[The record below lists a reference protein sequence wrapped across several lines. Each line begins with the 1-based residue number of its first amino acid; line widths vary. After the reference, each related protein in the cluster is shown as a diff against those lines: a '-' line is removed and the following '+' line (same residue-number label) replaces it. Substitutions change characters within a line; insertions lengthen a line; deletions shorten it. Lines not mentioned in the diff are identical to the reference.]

1 VAVEDGEADRV
12 DEHETDTAADG
23 VGVAVEVH
31 DGAGVS
37 DREGDSDFE
46 AVDE

>member
-1 VAVEDGEADRV
+1 
-12 DEHETDTAADG
+12 
-23 VGVAVEVH
+23 VAVEVH